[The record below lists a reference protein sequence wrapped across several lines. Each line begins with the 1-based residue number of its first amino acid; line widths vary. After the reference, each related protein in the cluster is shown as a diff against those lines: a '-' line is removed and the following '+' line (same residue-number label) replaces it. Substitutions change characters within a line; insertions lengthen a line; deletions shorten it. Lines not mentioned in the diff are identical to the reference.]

1 MALRDFAP
9 ARARARRQLVLACV
23 LATVTA
29 LAIVLRIAWVRQ
41 GILYGST
48 PVSQADLI
56 VNALVVATVLQA
68 VRAWH
73 ARAARVIQP
82 DDAGAGA
89 ATTWPDLLTQ
99 VTGLIGLL
107 GVVIALTSAF
117 VNLSAPATPP
127 DAHGESCEGVRVWD
141 ADYVATNEVTT
152 GVNTR
157 EGPSRSFV
165 VNGRFPGDCAVGFSG
180 YCLGDPI
187 RGSFGNTPHER
198 WLGTRWLELAK
209 HNGGLGGWLARVVS
223 KERPE
228 RQFISESLVNP
239 KRPYDNV
246 QPADDCHGSFPAP
259 ERAVLEPADQ
269 SAADQGLATLSA
281 KAPHARNMGFAVWQ
295 PPGQPFVDQDAYV
308 QVYNPEGTPAQNPGF
323 TGEDGEKKV
332 SGGSAS
338 SRSRT
343 YSLLA
348 PRQRSSGGS

>member
-9 ARARARRQLVLACV
+9 TRARAGRQLVLACV

-165 VNGRFPGDCAVGFSG
+165 VNGRFPGDCGPGGGCRGSCAGWRWRPGSRTPASRAGSGLGCRGRCPACRTRRPGPAGSRVRPGQPRGHRRPAAEPNAARWPRSRPPPRGRAVLVDGQDDHDRPGQAGGSQDAAEG
-180 YCLGDPI
+180 QPI
-187 RGSFGNTPHER
+187 RGAPATMGRGRRGRLSPVT
-198 WLGTRWLELAK
+198 
-209 HNGGLGGWLARVVS
+209 ARAN
-223 KERPE
+223 RTHH
-228 RQFISESLVNP
+228 RGRLQAMA
-239 KRPYDNV
+239 
-246 QPADDCHGSFPAP
+246 QGCPAP
-259 ERAVLEPADQ
+259 
-269 SAADQGLATLSA
+269 
-281 KAPHARNMGFAVWQ
+281 
-295 PPGQPFVDQDAYV
+295 
-308 QVYNPEGTPAQNPGF
+308 
-323 TGEDGEKKV
+323 
-332 SGGSAS
+332 
-338 SRSRT
+338 
-343 YSLLA
+343 
-348 PRQRSSGGS
+348 